1 MQARAP
7 KLEGLLPAEQAK
19 LVSREL
25 RRPIAAADEPQPAT
39 GNSSVLQ
46 KGVSKGD
53 KQVLAVSAA
62 DMDSSP
68 CFGPVVSGRELL
80 MSAHKAD
87 GGMLDYL
94 ELVGTNH
101 VSGATHGHAD
111 EGASSAERQ
120 GASAAGRS
128 MSCDI
133 VTVESPRG
141 RQVSFSVNALNFG
154 WFGADVEENSCALSS
169 EGDPSQALT
178 CGATGSCKLA
188 GRKDSLLQELAVE
201 PSDRCVFG
209 KCKPVAALG
218 EDILHSSENGE
229 DSNARFEGDR
239 FQALNE
245 RIDGLQ
251 REFVSKLTCID
262 EKVVL
267 LCWRCSL

>member
-7 KLEGLLPAEQAK
+7 KPEGLSPADQAK
-19 LVSREL
+19 LVSQEL
-25 RRPIAAADEPQPAT
+25 GRPNAAADEPQPAA
-39 GNSSVLQ
+39 GNSRGLQ
-46 KGVSKGD
+46 VGVSRGD
-53 KQVLAVSAA
+53 KQVLAAA
-62 DMDSSP
+62 AANVDSSP
-68 CFGPVVSGRELL
+68 SFGPVVSGRELL
-80 MSAHKAD
+80 MSTHKAD

-101 VSGATHGHAD
+101 VTDGHAD
-111 EGASSAERQ
+111 QGASSVARQ
-120 GASAAGRS
+120 GALAAGRN

-141 RQVSFSVNALNFG
+141 RQVSYSVNALNFG
-154 WFGADVEENSCALSS
+154 WSGADVEEKSCALSS
-169 EGDPSQALT
+169 EDDPSQALT
-178 CGATGSCKLA
+178 CGATDSSKLA
-188 GRKDSLLQELAVE
+188 GRKGSLLQQLAVE
-201 PSDRCVFG
+201 SSDCCVL
-209 KCKPVAALG
+209 ALG
-218 EDILHSSENGE
+218 ARARSSDSEDGE
-229 DSNARFEGDR
+229 DSGARYEGDR